1 MLELL
6 RRHVRL
12 EGEVE
17 HPDHAV
23 QRRAYFVAH
32 HRDELGPRLG
42 VCLRVFLRLLQ
53 GRLRAAAFADV
64 PDEGAEHRDPLGS
77 RPLLRPSARP
87 VVRLSWLN
95 HRDAQLD
102 GEDVTTTMQ
111 RVDFDAGVEGGP
123 FPGSVIV
130 GHAAAVLV
138 AQRFRDDDLFE
149 HAASHLLA
157 SPAEDLFR
165 LWVPVDNPASRVD
178 GDDGVE

>member
-6 RRHVRL
+6 RRQVRL
-12 EGEVE
+12 QREGE
-17 HPDHAV
+17 HPDDAV

-42 VCLRVFLRLLQ
+42 VRLRVFLRLSQ

-64 PDEGAEHRDPLGS
+64 ADEGAEHRDPLGT

-95 HRDAQLD
+95 HRDGQFD
-102 GEDVTTTMQ
+102 GEGVTATMQ
-111 RVDFDAGVEGGP
+111 RVEFDAGVEDGA
-123 FPGSVIV
+123 FPGGVIV
-130 GHAAAVLV
+130 GHASAVLV
-138 AQRFRDDDLFE
+138 AQRFRDDDLCE
-149 HAASHLLA
+149 RAASHLLA

-165 LWVPVDNPASRVD
+165 LWVPVDNPASRVAR
-178 GDDGVE
+178 DDAVE